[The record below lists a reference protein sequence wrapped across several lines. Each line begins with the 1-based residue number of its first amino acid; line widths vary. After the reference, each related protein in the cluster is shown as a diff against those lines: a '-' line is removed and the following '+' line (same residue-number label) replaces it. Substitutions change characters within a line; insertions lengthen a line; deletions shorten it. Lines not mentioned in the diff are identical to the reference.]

1 MATFFD
7 NEEKGLP
14 HTSRSL
20 TPSWLGL
27 LKGLFFRSQRAKA
40 VQYNPEPHPSVTQPS
55 GSQPSAATP
64 GSHIAPYLPSDP
76 LERPVA
82 VDDKLAT
89 FRRITGIT
97 SAPEHKTGR
106 RPATNLGIYARV
118 VKNEQQALD
127 AFNFSS
133 RFINGCLA
141 LQLIVAATLTALGA
155 GNGPHAAVTVF
166 GAVNTIIAGFLTYLK
181 GSGLPN
187 RHKFY
192 ASSWRKVREYME
204 QREREFERMDCALD
218 VEEVVK
224 EVEDMYEEV
233 RQDVEANEP
242 DKYTSTGQL
251 KRNEGLSPG
260 PQISDRTGEFGH
272 SSSLIGNRMTTMTD
286 EGIAAFGKN
295 KRPQTLGEDGNFG
308 FNGSKMAT
316 QGQNRFSGL
325 DERLHTLGADTPP
338 SVPGRRQAEDEAAF
352 YSSNIQSV
360 RDAHPQLYAA
370 MEAGVETMKRAK
382 HMEAG
387 VKDDLEAMTAGME
400 RSGAA
405 TLSRATAAVA
415 SAVEEERLGA
425 VNAVGAS
432 VERLKEAGEQRLG
445 AARTMRAKV
454 EEALRSGMGDV
465 EKIVEGAV

>member
-7 NEEKGLP
+7 NEEKGLSQ
-14 HTSRSL
+14 TLRSL
-20 TPSWLGL
+20 TPSWLRL

-40 VQYNPEPHPSVTQPS
+40 VQYTPEPRPSVMQPS
-55 GSQPSAATP
+55 GSQPSPATAE
-64 GSHIAPYLPSDP
+64 IQTAPYVPPDP
-76 LERPVA
+76 LEGPLA
-82 VDDKLAT
+82 ADDKLAT

-97 SAPEHKTGR
+97 SAPEHKTDR

-118 VKNEQQALD
+118 VKNERQALET
-127 AFNFSS
+127 FNFSS
-133 RFINGCLA
+133 RLINGCLA
-141 LQLIVAATLTALGA
+141 LQLIVAASLTALGA

-204 QREREFERMDCALD
+204 QREREFERMDCPLD

-224 EVEDMYEEV
+224 KVEDMYEEV

-260 PQISDRTGEFGH
+260 PQISDRTGEFSH
-272 SSSLIGNRMTTMTD
+272 SPGLIGSKMTAMTN
-286 EGIAAFGKN
+286 ERIGAFNNN
-295 KRPQTLGEDGNFG
+295 KRPQTFG
-308 FNGSKMAT
+308 GDRNSAFNGSKLAT
-316 QGQNRFSGL
+316 QGKDRFSGL
-325 DERLHTLGADTPP
+325 DEKLHSLGADTPP
-338 SVPGRRQAEDEAAF
+338 SILGRRKAEDEAAF
-352 YSSNIQSV
+352 YSSNMESG
-360 RDAHPQLYAA
+360 RDADPQLHAA

-387 VKDDLEAMTAGME
+387 IKDDLEALTAGIE

-405 TLSRATAAVA
+405 MFSQATAAVA
-415 SAVEEERLGA
+415 SAMEEERLGA
-425 VNAVGAS
+425 VNVVGES

-445 AARTMRAKV
+445 AARTMKARV
-454 EEALRSGMGDV
+454 EDALRSGVENV
-465 EKIVEGAV
+465 EKTVEG